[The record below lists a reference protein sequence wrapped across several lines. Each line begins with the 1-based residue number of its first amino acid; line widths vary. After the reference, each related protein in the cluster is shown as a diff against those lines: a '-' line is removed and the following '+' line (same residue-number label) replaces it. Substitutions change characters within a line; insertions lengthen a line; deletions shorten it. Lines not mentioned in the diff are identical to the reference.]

1 VSAGHD
7 RASDHADEKTHVHA
21 PANLDT
27 AFATDFALDLGFIW
41 AQVRAESAADPDFL
55 LYEARHGLHEHSEIR
70 TLTPQPDVDAART
83 GRPA

>member
-7 RASDHADEKTHVHA
+7 HAHHHA
-21 PANLDT
+21 PANFDI
-27 AFATDFALDLGFIW
+27 AFAIDFALDLGFIG

-55 LYEARHGLHEHSEIR
+55 LYEAGHGLHEHSEIR
-70 TLTPQPDVDAART
+70 TVTPQPDVDAARP